1 MVPVHHG
8 SRAPQEAEL
17 NGQGLITKESTPKR
31 CYKIETGQGNGMIF
45 FFFKQSKSRKK
56 VSRRKKN
63 LQKIETIQCNSIRVE
78 LI

>member
-17 NGQGLITKESTPKR
+17 NGQGFITKESTPKR
-31 CYKIETGQGNGMIF
+31 CYKIETGQGNGMI
-45 FFFKQSKSRKK
+45 KK
-56 VSRRKKN
+56 KKKT
-63 LQKIETIQCNSIRVE
+63 LQKIETIQCSSIRVE

>member
-45 FFFKQSKSRKK
+45 FFLNSPKVGRKSPEEKKTFKKLKPSSA
-56 VSRRKKN
+56 
-63 LQKIETIQCNSIRVE
+63 IQLEWS
-78 LI
+78 

>member
-45 FFFKQSKSRKK
+45 FFKQSKSRKK
-56 VSRRKKN
+56 VSRRKKKTFKK
-63 LQKIETIQCNSIRVE
+63 LKPSSAIQLEWS
-78 LI
+78 